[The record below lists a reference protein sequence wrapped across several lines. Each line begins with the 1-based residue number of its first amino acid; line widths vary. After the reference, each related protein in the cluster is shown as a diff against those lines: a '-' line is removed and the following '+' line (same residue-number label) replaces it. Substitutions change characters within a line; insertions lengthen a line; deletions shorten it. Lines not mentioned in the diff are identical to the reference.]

1 MIWGAGAKGV
11 MFLNP
16 LQVAGGSGL
25 DRVVDINPRKQ
36 GHFVPLSG
44 QRIIGPE
51 RLLQDPPDLVI
62 VMNPEYECEAR
73 SMIDDLGIVCDV
85 VSAIRVRLAGCY
97 RRSSTTPVREGLSGI
112 KCKVVLRNSSAP
124 VTTCF

>member
-85 VSAIRVRLAGCY
+85 VSAIRVRFIAG
-97 RRSSTTPVREGLSGI
+97 RPPHLSG
-112 KCKVVLRNSSAP
+112 KVCRVSNAKWSYATRRP
-124 VTTCF
+124 P